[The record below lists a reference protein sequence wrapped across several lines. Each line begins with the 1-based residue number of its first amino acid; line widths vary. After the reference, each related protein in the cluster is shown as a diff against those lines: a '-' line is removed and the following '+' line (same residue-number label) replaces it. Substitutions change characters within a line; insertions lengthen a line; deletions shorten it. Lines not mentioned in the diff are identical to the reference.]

1 MKTICQTAAA
11 TVLIALTAL
20 PAPASARSGVI
31 GYVTAHSDYGNGS
44 VRGAVRLGQFGR
56 QVQLPGGTWVDC
68 VKPGLIFRRNRPC
81 SETLRMQS
89 VDFWESQPSF
99 RNR

>member
-1 MKTICQTAAA
+1 VKTTYHIAAA
-11 TVLIALTAL
+11 ALVMLAASDM
-20 PAPASARSGVI
+20 PAAARSGII

-44 VRGAVRLGQFGR
+44 VRGAVRLGQYGR

-81 SETLRMQS
+81 TETLRMET

-99 RNR
+99 HNR